1 MASKHSSKRQQARSA
16 RRQQDTAIVV
26 AGLGLLFTLLP
37 LLLGKTAYAPTFAS
51 AAPVGWGLLALGVAG
66 FLWLRYQHRA
76 SVSPWDGQRMGDGAT
91 RRSRK
96 RSEGD
101 RVEPSLFEEA
111 GPGIGVE
118 SRHAEP
124 PSTLPPASASVLP
137 LKPARPPAPPPA
149 PGAISTR
156 NQLSP
161 RRVAGTLPATA
172 SLVPER
178 PTAWSVAVF
187 EAIEWRRFE
196 AVVEALFQQAGFET
210 RSKSHADDDGVDLW
224 LYSRHQPGRPV
235 SVVQCKHWHGR
246 RVGVDR
252 LQALSGTMAARDVR
266 RGQFAT
272 TSGFTPEAEAFAREH
287 RINLLDSERLLALIA
302 QRSPEEQQLLLTLAL
317 ENDYWRPTCVSCGKK
332 MTERARRTDGSP
344 FWGCTGYPQ
353 CHKKMPMRL
362 PA

>member
-1 MASKHSSKRQQARSA
+1 MASKHSSTRQQARSA
-16 RRQQDTAIVV
+16 RRRQDAAIVV

-51 AAPVGWGLLALGVAG
+51 AAPVGWGLLALGAAG
-66 FLWLRYQHRA
+66 FLWLRYQRRA
-76 SVSPWDGQRMGDGAT
+76 SVSPWKGQRMGDDAP
-91 RRSRK
+91 RRSHKRRRK
-96 RSEGD
+96 SGETD

-111 GPGIGVE
+111 GPGIGLE
-118 SRHAEP
+118 SRLAEP
-124 PSTLPPASASVLP
+124 PSTLPPLAAP
-137 LKPARPPAPPPA
+137 PRKPARSPAPA
-149 PGAISTR
+149 PGEVSTR
-156 NQLSP
+156 HQLTP

-210 RSKSHADDDGVDLW
+210 RSKSHADDDGLDLW

-287 RINLLDSERLLALIA
+287 RINLLDSERLLALIR